1 MTNEQLCRTQYP
13 AQIACQARDNFKH
26 VLCKN
31 LQFLW
36 KEIEI
41 SRVLI
46 DARAAHRSTRSRESR
61 APAHA
66 IPGRMCAARNT
77 HRTAPHAERI

>member
-1 MTNEQLCRTQYP
+1 MTNEWLYRTRYR
-13 AQIACQARDNFKH
+13 AQIARQAGDNFKR

-46 DARAAHRSTRSRESR
+46 DARAHHSTRSRESR

-66 IPGRMCAARNT
+66 IPDGMCAVRNT
-77 HRTAPHAERI
+77 HTVHRAECI